1 VAAAVSLEQTAKAAG
16 VSISTFS
23 RFERDLHQSRSIE
36 GYPPREGMGLGS
48 KQLAHLLG
56 FNDADALQ
64 DALSDAPLPFDEESE
79 N

>member
-1 VAAAVSLEQTAKAAG
+1 
-16 VSISTFS
+16 
-23 RFERDLHQSRSIE
+23 
-36 GYPPREGMGLGS
+36 MGLGS